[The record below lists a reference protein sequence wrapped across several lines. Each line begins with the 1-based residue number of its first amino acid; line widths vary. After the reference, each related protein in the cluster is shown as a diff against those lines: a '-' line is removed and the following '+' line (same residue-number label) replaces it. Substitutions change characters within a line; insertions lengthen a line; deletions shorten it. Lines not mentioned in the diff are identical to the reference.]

1 MSTAANYANRSI
13 DLVFLQGVTLSG
25 KKTLAQQIFNES
37 NAGQVC
43 TGIQKLIQRWILRL
57 LTPAGTMKFN
67 PTRGTTFM
75 RDMLTAYNESDVDT
89 VFRLAN
95 MDATRQM
102 IQEETNS
109 MPSDERLNHVELLDI
124 TFTDYSV
131 IIKVRMYS
139 QTGDSSPVVLPISLN
154 PLPL

>member
-1 MSTAANYANRSI
+1 MSTAANYANRRI

-25 KKTLAQQIFNES
+25 KKTLAQQLFNEN

-57 LTPAGTMKFN
+57 LTPVGTMKFN

-75 RDMLTAYNESDVDT
+75 RDMLSAYNETDVDT

-95 MDATRQM
+95 MDATRQI
-102 IQEETNS
+102 IQEETPS